1 MILSIYTDGG
11 SKGNPGP
18 ASIGI
23 AYYLGGKIIHTYR
36 EDLGVATNNEAEY
49 TAVIRALEKIKNT
62 LRPLRNSSGQESS
75 GLVDLEIQNVKK
87 IHFYCDSSLVVNQL
101 NGLFKVKHPGIREFV
116 LKVRILEQEVNLP
129 ITYTHIPREKNTIAD
144 ALVNNTYV

>member
-23 AYYLGGKIIHTYR
+23 VFYLEGKMIHTYR

-49 TAVIRALEKIKNT
+49 TAVMRALEKIKNKELT
-62 LRPLRNSSGQESS
+62 IK
-75 GLVDLEIQNVKK
+75 EIKK
-87 IHFYCDSSLVVNQL
+87 IQFFSDSSLVVNQL
-101 NGLFKVKHPGIREFV
+101 NGLFKVKHARIREFV
-116 LKVRILEQEVNLP
+116 LKIRILEQEIRIP
-129 ITYTHIPREKNTIAD
+129 ISYSYIPREKNGIAD
-144 ALVNNTYV
+144 ALVNNEYKLIPIR

>member
-1 MILSIYTDGG
+1 MTLTIYTDGG

-49 TAVIRALEKIKNT
+49 TAVIRALERIKNA
-62 LRPLRNSSGQESS
+62 EFK
-75 GLVDLEIQNVKK
+75 IQNYKK
-87 IHFYCDSSLVVNQL
+87 IQFYCDSSLVVNQL

-116 LKVRILEQEVNLP
+116 LKIRILEQEVNFP
-129 ITYTHIPREKNTIAD
+129 ITYTYIPREKNTIAD
-144 ALVNNTYV
+144 ALVNNLYVL